1 MKFEKVTQNILNG
14 LAKGKTLEDLAKKHL
29 VSLEEI
35 QKEHKKGTEVE
46 LEHTSSWEIAA
57 EIAKDHLFED
67 PYYYTKLS
75 KIEKK

>member
-1 MKFEKVTQNILNG
+1 MKFEEVTESVLNG
-14 LAKGKTLEDLAKKHL
+14 LAKDKTLQDLSNKHK

-67 PYYYTKLS
+67 PQYYTKLA
-75 KIEKK
+75 KTEKK

>member
-1 MKFEKVTQNILNG
+1 MKFENATEEVLNG
-14 LAKGKTLEDLAKKHL
+14 LAKGKTLQDLANKHK

-67 PYYYTKLS
+67 PHYYTKLA

>member
-1 MKFEKVTQNILNG
+1 MKFEKATQDILNG
-14 LAKGKTLEDLAKKHL
+14 LAKGKTLEDLAKKHS

-67 PYYYTKLS
+67 PHYYTKLS